1 MKHVL
6 KPIEPPFSPD
16 VAEIF
21 AQYPQGKDGYIIRL
35 FRVFANSMRFLT
47 KKGALNLLDK
57 ESPVSLREREIAIL
71 RVTANK
77 DCEYEWGVHV
87 AAFSQAAGLTQEQV
101 VATRKSDHEAG
112 CWTSEESLLIKC
124 IDELCTH
131 AKIQDETYAQFQEQW
146 NLEQQLEL
154 LALCDNYH
162 IVCFVA
168 NTARIPGEEIGAKFP
183 K

>member
-77 DCEYEWGVHV
+77 DCEYE
-87 AAFSQAAGLTQEQV
+87 
-101 VATRKSDHEAG
+101 
-112 CWTSEESLLIKC
+112 
-124 IDELCTH
+124 
-131 AKIQDETYAQFQEQW
+131 
-146 NLEQQLEL
+146 
-154 LALCDNYH
+154 
-162 IVCFVA
+162 
-168 NTARIPGEEIGAKFP
+168 
-183 K
+183 